1 MYQACG
7 YVFTNTKFICHCGRP
22 RRFASVFLYFI
33 PFILPASVEQPVFG
47 KKVGKEQK
55 LKRYMDGKMPG
66 SGRLGRR
73 LYFS

>member
-1 MYQACG
+1 MSLWQAEAFRFG
-7 YVFTNTKFICHCGRP
+7 LFVFH
-22 RRFASVFLYFI
+22 

-55 LKRYMDGKMPG
+55 SKRYMDRKMPG